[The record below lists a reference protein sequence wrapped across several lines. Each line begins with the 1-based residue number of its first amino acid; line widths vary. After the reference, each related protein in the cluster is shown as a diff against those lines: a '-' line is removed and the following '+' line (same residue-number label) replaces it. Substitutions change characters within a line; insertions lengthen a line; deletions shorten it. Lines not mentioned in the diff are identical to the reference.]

1 MSKLINGRCC
11 LCNLAGR
18 HFLHDLVEEEVGVE
32 LRFGEVVAAARA
44 VALVAEVRDD
54 AHVAEAVAAGGE
66 EGVLDDAHADRA
78 QQVPV
83 CTSAPGTDE
92 SPMGERRRR
101 CVGMCVRGRESRAA
115 AAPGGGGGRNWV
127 RRLCGRRS

>member
-78 QQVPV
+78 QQVP
-83 CTSAPGTDE
+83 E
-92 SPMGERRRR
+92 I
-101 CVGMCVRGRESRAA
+101 GRAH
-115 AAPGGGGGRNWV
+115 V
-127 RRLCGRRS
+127 

>member
-83 CTSAPGTDE
+83 WRARLRLRH
-92 SPMGERRRR
+92 RRHQ
-101 CVGMCVRGRESRAA
+101 RA
-115 AAPGGGGGRNWV
+115 RH
-127 RRLCGRRS
+127 R